1 MLLNGKKVKWEGG
14 EDENPVEYNFY
25 AASFKTFTINSFR
38 FIFSMR
44 KIIQTVIEYHHLV
57 RERVLC
63 EHLYPR
69 MVSPLAVQR
78 NGVG

>member
-1 MLLNGKKVKWEGG
+1 
-14 EDENPVEYNFY
+14 
-25 AASFKTFTINSFR
+25 
-38 FIFSMR
+38 MR
-44 KIIQTVIEYHHLV
+44 KIIQTVIEYHDLV

-78 NGVG
+78 NGVVDGNFSGEIMCDTFWKRIHKFVDVMSAQINI